1 MITFINDF
9 LPGIML
15 QQTFI
20 TLAKKYTND
29 DRLINTLWEEIE
41 KNYSGKKRHYH
52 TLTHLDNLVS
62 QLGEIKTQISDWDTV
77 LFSVFYHDVIY
88 NASAKDNEEKSAVL
102 AEKRLISIS
111 FPADKIKNCVAQIL
125 ATKAHTQSNDNDI
138 NLFTD
143 ADLSILGQ
151 SRDAYIDYF
160 KNVRKEYSIY
170 PDFLYNPG
178 RKKVMQHF
186 LNMERIFK
194 TDFFFNKFETAARKN
209 LTYELQLL

>member
-1 MITFINDF
+1 
-9 LPGIML
+9 ML

-20 TLAKKYTND
+20 TLAKNYTSD
-29 DRLINTLWEEIE
+29 DQLINTLWTEIE
-41 KNYSGKKRHYH
+41 TNYSGKKRHYH
-52 TLTHLDNLVS
+52 TLAHLDNLLI
-62 QLGEIKTQISDWDTV
+62 QLSEIKTQITDWDTV

-88 NASAKDNEEKSAVL
+88 NASAKDNEEKSAAL
-102 AEKRLISIS
+102 AEKRLTSVS

-125 ATKAHTQSNDNDI
+125 ATKAHTQSDDNDV

-151 SRDAYIDYF
+151 NRDAYVDYY
-160 KNVRKEYSIY
+160 KQVRKEYSIY

-178 RKKVMQHF
+178 RKKVLQHF

-194 TDFFFNKFETAARKN
+194 TDFFFHKFETSAREN
-209 LTYELQLL
+209 LAYELQQL

>member
-1 MITFINDF
+1 M
-9 LPGIML
+9 ML

-20 TLAKKYTND
+20 TLAQRYSSD
-29 DRLINTLWEEIE
+29 DHLINALWEEIE

-52 TLTHLDNLVS
+52 TLAHLDNLIS
-62 QLGEIKTQISDWDTV
+62 QLNEVKAQIRDWDTV

-88 NASAKDNEEKSAVL
+88 SASAKDNEEKSAAL
-102 AEKRLISIS
+102 AEKRLTSLS
-111 FPADKIKNCVAQIL
+111 FPADKIKNCTAQIL

-143 ADLSILGQ
+143 ADLSVLGQ
-151 SRDAYIDYF
+151 SREVYTDYF

-178 RKKVMQHF
+178 RKKVVQHF

-194 TDFFFNKFETAARKN
+194 TDFFFYKMETQAREN
-209 LTYELQLL
+209 LAYELKVLS